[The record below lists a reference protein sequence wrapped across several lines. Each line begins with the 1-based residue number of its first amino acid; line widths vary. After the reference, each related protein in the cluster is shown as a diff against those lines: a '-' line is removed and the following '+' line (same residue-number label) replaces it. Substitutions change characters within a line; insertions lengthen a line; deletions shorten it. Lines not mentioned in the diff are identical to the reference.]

1 MKLKD
6 LIEAFASEIEL
17 ARTRLDHNLDE
28 LATLEIENPA
38 FMDEL
43 DQYSG
48 QAQRMGEAAEMA
60 GFPGLQLVCSHVVEN
75 SLLLAAQPPE
85 ERTELIAFLR
95 AWPPLM
101 VYYLHNLSDP
111 SAAAGLIDHLRSAP
125 HGMDE
130 ELALKAMHM
139 LGAMPLQ
146 TENEDQPHRQVLA
159 TAEDVSL
166 TMPGDVDQ
174 KFLEGFFQE
183 APDQARHLVDL
194 ARKMTSGKGDHA
206 DVTDAKRVAHTLKGS
221 GRTIGLSGIALLGHH
236 LEDILEYF
244 ETDGSQVTMQVS
256 SILLDAAYCLEQMI
270 GFVSGSDEYPQ
281 QAQAVLQTVLD
292 LANRIDGGE
301 LLELPLGR
309 IASTLPTMQEPSSST
324 SLVNAE
330 NNPPPRAAASLAS
343 TLRVSQQR
351 IEELFLV
358 ASEVSVNGAAMES
371 RIKALVDSS
380 RELHAQNQRVQK
392 RLYELEALVEVR
404 TLAKTRARNQRTD
417 DADFDILELDQYSEL
432 HSTCHALTEEA
443 ADVRTLAS
451 RVEEGIAQIASQQT
465 QLQRLSNDLQHL
477 VINTRMTE
485 VGVLES
491 RLQRIVRTT
500 CQATGK
506 EAVLVL
512 EGGGTLIDSDLQNR
526 LAEPLLHLLHNAVD
540 HGLETPGKRA
550 AAGKPRV
557 GRILLSFAR
566 QGQQVVLRC
575 QDDGPGLDL
584 PAIKNRAIDR
594 GLITGKEMLSDAEI
608 SRLILLPGF
617 STRNSVS
624 EVSGRGIGLD
634 VVREWV
640 GAMNGS
646 IQIASIPG
654 NGCMIELRF
663 AASLSMM
670 QSLIVEVAGERFALP
685 AVQIKQAVARGV
697 GMFEMSEGLL
707 VYHLD
712 KHTYPAQRMV
722 DLTGMQG
729 EAMPLDDY
737 SAVIVRV
744 DEKVQ
749 ALAVDRLLD
758 SRELLVNPPGRF
770 ARHLCGVAGLSMLG
784 DGAIAVNIDLAKL
797 LAAGARTAQAN
808 VNTNVIIQ
816 QRKLP
821 SILIVDDSLS
831 VRNSMQQLVQ
841 DAGYCAETARDG
853 IDAINTLS
861 TFKPDVLLTDLE
873 MPNMNGIELAYHV
886 REREDMKSLP
896 IIMITSRSQEKHR
909 RLAEQAGVD
918 IYLTKPCND
927 DDLLQTIRRAVT
939 HAKTKEQD
947 RESA

>member
-6 LIEAFASEIEL
+6 LIEAFAREIDL
-17 ARTRLDHNLDE
+17 AQTRLDHNLDE
-28 LATLEIENPA
+28 LAMLDIENPA

-75 SLLLAAQPPE
+75 SLLLAAQLPE

-101 VYYLHNLSDP
+101 VNYLRHLSDP

-125 HGMDE
+125 HSMDA
-130 ELALKAMHM
+130 ELAMKAMHM

-146 TENEDQPHRQVLA
+146 ADNEDQPHRQVLA
-159 TAEDVSL
+159 APEDVSL
-166 TMPGDVDQ
+166 VMPNDVDQ

-194 ARKMTSGKGDHA
+194 ARKMTSGKGAIA
-206 DVTDAKRVAHTLKGS
+206 DVIDAKRVAHTLKGS
-221 GRTIGLSGIALLGHH
+221 GRTIGLNGIALLGHH

-244 ETDGSQVTMQVS
+244 ETEGSQVTIQVS
-256 SILLDAAYCLEQMI
+256 NILLDAAYCLEQMI

-292 LANRIDGGE
+292 LANRIDAGE
-301 LLELPLGR
+301 SMELPVER

-324 SLVNAE
+324 SLVNSE
-330 NNPPPRAAASLAS
+330 NNPPPRAAAALAA

-358 ASEVSVNGAAMES
+358 ASEVSVNSAAMET
-371 RIKALVDSS
+371 RIKALIESS
-380 RELHAQNQRVQK
+380 RELHAQNQRVQQ
-392 RLYELEALVEVR
+392 RLQELEAVVQIR
-404 TLAKTRARNQRTD
+404 ALAKTRARNQRTD
-417 DADFDILELDQYSEL
+417 DAAFDILELDQYSEL
-432 HSTCHALTEEA
+432 HSTCHALTEET
-443 ADVRTLAS
+443 ADVRALAS
-451 RVEEGIAQIASQQT
+451 RVEDGIAQIADKQT
-465 QLQRLSNDLQHL
+465 LLKRLSNDLQHL
-477 VINTRMTE
+477 VISTRMTE

-491 RLQRIVRTT
+491 RLQRIVRAT

-506 EAVLVL
+506 EAALVL
-512 EGGGTLIDSDLQNR
+512 EGGDTLVDSELLNR

-550 AAGKPRV
+550 AVGKPRA
-557 GRILLSFAR
+557 GRILLSFVR
-566 QGQQVVLRC
+566 QGQQVALRC

-584 PAIKNRAIDR
+584 PAIKRSALER
-594 GLITGKEMLSDAEI
+594 GMITGEETLSDAEV

-617 STRNSVS
+617 STRNAVS

-634 VVREWV
+634 VVREWSS
-640 GAMNGS
+640 AMNGS
-646 IQIASIPG
+646 IQITSEPG
-654 NGCMIELRF
+654 QGCTLELRF
-663 AASLSMM
+663 AASLSMV
-670 QSLIVEVAGERFALP
+670 QSLIVEVSGERFALP
-685 AVQIKQAVARGV
+685 SVQIKQAVARGM
-697 GMFEMSEGLL
+697 GRFEMNEGVL

-729 EAMPLDDY
+729 AAIPLDDY
-737 SAVIVRV
+737 SAVIVRS
-744 DEKVQ
+744 DEKIQV
-749 ALAVDRLLD
+749 LAVDRLLD
-758 SRELLVNPPGRF
+758 SRELLVNPPGRY
-770 ARHLCGVAGLSMLG
+770 ARHLCGVAGLSILG
-784 DGAIAVNIDLAKL
+784 DGAIAVNIDLARL
-797 LAAGARTAQAN
+797 LAGRVRTSQAS
-808 VNTNVIIQ
+808 VDTNLQ
-816 QRKLP
+816 TPQPALP

-831 VRNSMQQLVQ
+831 VRNSLLQLMQ

-886 REREDMKSLP
+886 REREDTKSLP

-909 RLAEQAGVD
+909 RLAEQAGIDTYV
-918 IYLTKPCND
+918 TKPYSD
-927 DDLLQTIRRAVT
+927 GDLLQAIRSVIA
-939 HAKTKEQD
+939 H
-947 RESA
+947 

>member
-6 LIEAFASEIEL
+6 LIEAFAREIEL
-17 ARTRLDHNLDE
+17 AQTRLEQNLDD
-28 LATLEIENPA
+28 LATLDIENPA

-48 QAQRMGEAAEMA
+48 QAQRMGEAAELA
-60 GFPGLQLVCSHVVEN
+60 GFPGLQLVCNHVVEN

-85 ERTELIAFLR
+85 DRAKLIEFLR

-101 VYYLHNLSDP
+101 VNYLRHLNDT

-125 HGMDE
+125 YCMDA
-130 ELALKAMHM
+130 ELAMKAMHM

-146 TENEDQPHRQVLA
+146 AESEDQPHRQVLA
-159 TAEDVSL
+159 TPEDVSL
-166 TMPGDVDQ
+166 VMPRDVDQ

-183 APDQARHLVDL
+183 APAQARHLVDI
-194 ARKMTSGKGDHA
+194 ARKMTSGKGDSA
-206 DVTDAKRVAHTLKGS
+206 DVIDAKRAAHTLKGS
-221 GRTIGLSGIALLGHH
+221 GRTIGLNGIALLGHH

-244 ETDGSQVTMQVS
+244 ETEKLQVPLQVS
-256 SILLDAAYCLEQMI
+256 NTLLDAAYCLEQMI

-281 QAQAVLQTVLD
+281 QAQSVLQTVLD

-301 LLELPLGR
+301 SMELPVER
-309 IASTLPTMQEPSSST
+309 MASMLPTMQEPSSST
-324 SLVNAE
+324 SLVNSE
-330 NNPPPRAAASLAS
+330 KNPPPRAAAALSE

-358 ASEVSVNGAAMES
+358 SSEVSVSSATMEA

-392 RLYELEALVEVR
+392 RLFELEAVIQMR
-404 TLAKTRARNQRTD
+404 TLAKTRTRNQRTD
-417 DADFDILELDQYSEL
+417 AAFDILEMDQYSEL
-432 HSTCHALTEEA
+432 HSTFHALTEEA

-451 RVEEGIAQIASQQT
+451 QVEEGIAQIANQQT
-465 QLQRLSNDLQHL
+465 QLRRLSNDLQHL
-477 VINTRMTE
+477 VIGTRMSE

-491 RLQRIVRTT
+491 RLQRIVRST
-500 CQATGK
+500 CQTTGK

-512 EGGGTLIDSDLQNR
+512 EGGDTLIDSNLLNR

-550 AAGKPRV
+550 AAGKSRA
-557 GRILLSFAR
+557 GRILLSFMR

-575 QDDGPGLDL
+575 QDDGRGLDL
-584 PAIKNRAIDR
+584 PAIRKFAIER
-594 GLITGKEMLSDAEI
+594 GLITGEAVLSDAEI

-617 STRNSVS
+617 STRNAVS

-634 VVREWV
+634 VVREW
-640 GAMNGS
+640 GSTMNGS
-646 IQIASIPG
+646 LHIASEPG
-654 NGCMIELRF
+654 NGCMFELRF
-663 AASLSMM
+663 AASLSMV

-685 AVQIKQAVARGV
+685 SVQIEQAVARGV
-697 GMFEMSEGLL
+697 GTFEMMEGQL
-707 VYHLD
+707 VYRLGKDMH
-712 KHTYPAQRMV
+712 PARRMA
-722 DLTGMQG
+722 DLIGMQG
-729 EAMPLDDY
+729 GAMPYEDY

-749 ALAVDRLLD
+749 VLAVDRLLD
-758 SRELLVNPPGRF
+758 SRDLLVNPPGRF
-770 ARHLCGVAGLSMLG
+770 ARHLCGVAGLSILG
-784 DGAIAVNIDLAKL
+784 DGAIAVNIDLARL
-797 LAAGARTAQAN
+797 LAFGGRTARSNAGA
-808 VNTNVIIQ
+808 NVITH
-816 QRKLP
+816 KPALP
-821 SILIVDDSLS
+821 GILIVDDSLS
-831 VRNSMQQLVQ
+831 VRNSLLQLMQ
-841 DAGYCAETARDG
+841 DSGYCAETARDG

-861 TFKPDVLLTDLE
+861 TFKPDLLLTDLE

-886 REREDMKSLP
+886 REREDTKSLP

-918 IYLTKPCND
+918 TYITKPYND
-927 DDLLQTIRRAVT
+927 DDLLRAIR
-939 HAKTKEQD
+939 
-947 RESA
+947 SAITR

>member
-6 LIEAFASEIEL
+6 LIEAFAREIEL
-17 ARTRLDHNLDE
+17 AQTRLEQNLDD
-28 LATLEIENPA
+28 LATLDIENPA

-60 GFPGLQLVCSHVVEN
+60 GFPGLQLVCNHVVEN
-75 SLLLAAQPPE
+75 SLLLAAQLPE

-101 VYYLHNLSDP
+101 VNYLRHLNDT

-125 HGMDE
+125 YCMDA
-130 ELALKAMHM
+130 ELAMKAMHM

-146 TENEDQPHRQVLA
+146 AESDDQPHRQVLA
-159 TAEDVSL
+159 TPEDVSL
-166 TMPGDVDQ
+166 VMPGDVDQ

-183 APDQARHLVDL
+183 APAQAHHLVDL
-194 ARKMTSGKGDHA
+194 ARKMTSGKGDSA
-206 DVTDAKRVAHTLKGS
+206 DVIDAKRVAHTLKGS
-221 GRTIGLSGIALLGHH
+221 GRTIGLNGIALLGHH

-244 ETDGSQVTMQVS
+244 ETGGLQVPLQVS
-256 SILLDAAYCLEQMI
+256 NTLLDAAYCLEQMI

-301 LLELPLGR
+301 SLELPVER
-309 IASTLPTMQEPSSST
+309 MASMLPTMQEPSSST
-324 SLVNAE
+324 SLVNSE
-330 NNPPPRAAASLAS
+330 KNPPPRAAAALSE

-358 ASEVSVNGAAMES
+358 SSEVSVSSATMEA

-392 RLYELEALVEVR
+392 RLLELETVIQMR
-404 TLAKTRARNQRTD
+404 TLAKTRTRIQRTD
-417 DADFDILELDQYSEL
+417 AAFDILEMDEYSEL

-443 ADVRTLAS
+443 ADVRTMAS
-451 RVEEGIAQIASQQT
+451 QVEEGIVQIANQQT
-465 QLQRLSNDLQHL
+465 QLRRLSNELQHL
-477 VINTRMTE
+477 VIGTRMSE

-491 RLQRIVRTT
+491 RLQRIVRST
-500 CQATGK
+500 CQTTGK

-512 EGGGTLIDSDLQNR
+512 EGGDTLIDSNLLNR

-540 HGLETPGKRA
+540 HGLEMPGKRA
-550 AAGKPRV
+550 AAGKSRA
-557 GRILLSFAR
+557 GRILLSFMR

-584 PAIKNRAIDR
+584 SAIKKSALER
-594 GLITGKEMLSDAEI
+594 GVITGEETLSDAEI

-617 STRNSVS
+617 STRNAVS

-634 VVREWV
+634 VVREW
-640 GAMNGS
+640 GSSMNGS
-646 IQIASIPG
+646 IHIASEPG
-654 NGCMIELRF
+654 NGCMVELRF
-663 AASLSMM
+663 AASLSMV

-685 AVQIKQAVARGV
+685 SVQIEQAVARGV
-697 GMFEMSEGLL
+697 GSFEIMEGQL
-707 VYHLD
+707 VYRLGKDMH
-712 KHTYPAQRMV
+712 PAQRMV
-722 DLTGMQG
+722 DLIGMQG
-729 EAMPLDDY
+729 GSMPYEDY

-744 DEKVQ
+744 DDKVQ
-749 ALAVDRLLD
+749 VLAVDRLLD
-758 SRELLVNPPGRF
+758 SRDLLVNPPGRF
-770 ARHLCGVAGLSMLG
+770 ARHLCGVAGLSILG
-784 DGAIAVNIDLAKL
+784 DGAIAVNIDLARL
-797 LAAGARTAQAN
+797 LAFGGRTARSNAGA
-808 VNTNVIIQ
+808 NVITH
-816 QRKLP
+816 KPALP

-831 VRNSMQQLVQ
+831 VRNSLLQLMQ
-841 DAGYCAETARDG
+841 DSGYCAETARDG

-861 TFKPDVLLTDLE
+861 TFKPDLLLTDLE

-886 REREDMKSLP
+886 REREDTKSLP

-918 IYLTKPCND
+918 IYITKPYNE
-927 DDLLQTIRRAVT
+927 DDLLQAIW
-939 HAKTKEQD
+939 HAIS
-947 RESA
+947 R

>member
-6 LIEAFASEIEL
+6 LIEAFAREIEL
-17 ARTRLDHNLDE
+17 AQTRLDHNLDE
-28 LATLEIENPA
+28 LAKLDIENPA

-85 ERTELIAFLR
+85 ERADLIAFLR

-101 VYYLHNLSDP
+101 VNYLRHLSDP

-125 HGMDE
+125 HSMDA
-130 ELALKAMHM
+130 ELAMKAMHM

-146 TENEDQPHRQVLA
+146 TEGEEQPHRQVLA
-159 TAEDVSL
+159 TPEDVSL
-166 TMPGDVDQ
+166 VMPNDVDQ

-183 APDQARHLVDL
+183 APDQVRHLVDL
-194 ARKMTSGKGDHA
+194 ARKMTSGKGAIA
-206 DVTDAKRVAHTLKGS
+206 DVIDAKRVAHTLKGS
-221 GRTIGLSGIALLGHH
+221 GRTIGLNGIALLGHH

-244 ETDGSQVTMQVS
+244 ETEGSQVTLQVS
-256 SILLDAAYCLEQMI
+256 NILLDAAYCLEQMI

-281 QAQAVLQTVLD
+281 QAQTVLQTVLD

-301 LLELPLGR
+301 SLELPVER

-324 SLVNAE
+324 ALVNSE
-330 NNPPPRAAASLAS
+330 NNPPPRAAAALAA

-358 ASEVSVNGAAMES
+358 ASEVSANSAAMES
-371 RIKALVDSS
+371 RIKALIESS
-380 RELHAQNQRVQK
+380 RELHAQNLRVQK
-392 RLYELEALVEVR
+392 RLLELEAVVEVR

-417 DADFDILELDQYSEL
+417 NAAFDILELDQYSEL
-432 HSTCHALTEEA
+432 HSTCHALTEET

-451 RVEEGIAQIASQQT
+451 RVEDGIAQIANRQT
-465 QLQRLSNDLQHL
+465 QLKRLSNDLQHL
-477 VINTRMTE
+477 VISTRMTE

-491 RLQRIVRTT
+491 RLQRIVRAT
-500 CQATGK
+500 CQVTGK

-512 EGGGTLIDSDLQNR
+512 EGGDTLVDSDLLNR

-550 AAGKPRV
+550 AVGKPRA
-557 GRILLSFAR
+557 GRIVLSFVR
-566 QGQQVVLRC
+566 QGQQVALRC

-584 PAIKNRAIDR
+584 PAIKNSALER
-594 GLITGKEMLSDAEI
+594 GMITGEETLSDAEI

-617 STRNSVS
+617 STRSAVS

-634 VVREWV
+634 VVREW
-640 GAMNGS
+640 GSTMNGS
-646 IQIASIPG
+646 IQITSKPG
-654 NGCMIELRF
+654 NGCLIELRF
-663 AASLSMM
+663 AASLSMV
-670 QSLIVEVAGERFALP
+670 QSLIVEVSGERFALP
-685 AVQIKQAVARGV
+685 SVQIQQAVARGV
-697 GMFEMSEGLL
+697 GRFEMSDGLL
-707 VYHLD
+707 VYHVD

-729 EAMPLDDY
+729 GAMSLNDY
-737 SAVIVRV
+737 SAVIVRIDDKIQV
-744 DEKVQ
+744 
-749 ALAVDRLLD
+749 LAVDRLLD

-770 ARHLCGVAGLSMLG
+770 ARHLCGVAGLSILG

-797 LAAGARTAQAN
+797 LAGGVRTTQASINAN
-808 VNTNVIIQ
+808 VTIQ
-816 QRKLP
+816 QPALP
-821 SILIVDDSLS
+821 SVLIVDDSLS
-831 VRNSMQQLVQ
+831 VRNSLLQLMQ

-886 REREDMKSLP
+886 REREDTKNLP

-909 RLAEQAGVD
+909 RLAEQAGIDTYV
-918 IYLTKPCND
+918 TKPYSD
-927 DDLLQTIRRAVT
+927 GDLLQAIRSAIT
-939 HAKTKEQD
+939 H
-947 RESA
+947 